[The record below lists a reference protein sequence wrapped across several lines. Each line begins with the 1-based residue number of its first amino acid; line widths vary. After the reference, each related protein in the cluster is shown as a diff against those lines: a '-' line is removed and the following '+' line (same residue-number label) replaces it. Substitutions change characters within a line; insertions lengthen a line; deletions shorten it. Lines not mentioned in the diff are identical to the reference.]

1 VTRECYVCVEA
12 HRPPHGRKD
21 ACVRFRSASDTDRLV
36 CVDHA
41 LAARE
46 AFPNRPLSPLLRP
59 LTNNVIILRD
69 PLVNAGHSGN
79 IIIPD
84 SSRDWLGRMW
94 VKKRRNDEPHLLQIE
109 VATGIV
115 LAAGPGCTMRKYG
128 GGIRGP
134 WRKTLEPMIA
144 RAGTHI
150 VFRAAYETASTEW
163 RGLTIIH
170 DYDVL
175 GEVDDLPKEGAAQ

>member
-1 VTRECYVCVEA
+1 VTTHECYVCVGTR
-12 HRPPHGRKD
+12 RPEHQRNDVSVRVVAEGRENH
-21 ACVRFRSASDTDRLV
+21 LV
-36 CVDHA
+36 CSEHA
-41 LAARE
+41 HSARE
-46 AFPNRPLSPLLRP
+46 AFPGRELRPLLRP

-109 VATGIV
+109 VATGVV

-144 RAGTHI
+144 RAGMHI

-175 GEVDDLPKEGAAQ
+175 GEVESEAAAQ